1 MMMMAPF
8 FLPTSHSDSLQCF
21 DAVSRE
27 EQPACKIEW
36 WGIGVVIVWSE
47 VQIVCVR
54 SSWCH
59 CRPKTPSSLATFKS
73 RLVLP
78 FWYQLTQVVLEK
90 RPLNGC
96 SAVVV
101 HSDYCFDAV
110 GGSQNRHLACV
121 NFVWSDFTSEG
132 ASKVKEKFWTNKIKR
147 ILVFVNINIIF
158 FNLQLMHN
166 VNSDRSKRAK
176 NH

>member
-1 MMMMAPF
+1 MMMALF

-27 EQPACKIEW
+27 EQPACKNWVMRYWCGYRLER
-36 WGIGVVIVWSE
+36 GADCLRKV
-47 VQIVCVR
+47 
-54 SSWCH
+54 SWCH
-59 CRPKTPSSLATFKS
+59 CRPKTPSSLASFKS

-96 SAVVV
+96 SVVVV

-132 ASKVKEKFWTNKIKR
+132 ASKVKQKFWTSQIKR